1 MAKDL
6 GKQEVDADPKALQQ
20 FNFTGGLD
28 QAGNTKMFFI
38 VEEAKENILD
48 IEQRTVRVLKIYFAS
63 IWISTWNDSA

>member
-6 GKQEVDADPKALQQ
+6 GKQEVDTDPKALQQ

-38 VEEAKENILD
+38 VEEAKEKILD
-48 IEQRTVRVLKIYFAS
+48 I
-63 IWISTWNDSA
+63 